1 MSEPASDPRHV
12 EFPPTCHAHT
22 IALYEYWL
30 EKCGNRRMPMR
41 SDIDP
46 IAIPPQI
53 LRGISIVE
61 AVPDERR
68 YVYRLIGTGEA
79 EVRGHDPTGKSVK
92 DAYFAPS
99 AENAL
104 ACYDGVVSTRSP
116 LLDMTPFTAP
126 DGRYVTEETIFLPLS
141 EDGANVHKILVFSCP
156 RHRSP
161 SAPLSRF

>member
-1 MSEPASDPRHV
+1 MTDYDSDPRHI
-12 EFPPTCHAHT
+12 EFPPVCHSDT
-22 IALYEYWL
+22 IALYEYWR
-30 EKCGNRRMPMR
+30 EKCGSRCMPVR

-46 IAIPPQI
+46 TTIPPQI

-61 AVPDERR
+61 VVPDERR

-79 EVRGHDPTGKSVK
+79 EVRGHDPTGKSVIE
-92 DAYFAPS
+92 AYFGPS
-99 AENAL
+99 ADNAL
-104 ACYDGVVSTRSP
+104 ACYDSVVATRSP
-116 LLDMTPFTAP
+116 LLDATPFMTP

-141 EDGANVHKILVFSCP
+141 EDGANVQKILVFSCP